1 MAANFDHYLGVKA
14 ENIENAKA
22 LPLGHYHADITGWKT
37 KETDFK
43 QGRGPQPMLE
53 LQMRTTAPS
62 DDVEESDLPANGGV
76 GVVISK
82 DYEFNPVDNNGKV
95 EGGAAAAIRRL
106 ADQLDLDVKGLELRD
121 ILDALKGQSVLAYNE
136 PRADKND
143 PEVTYTSIKKVLA
156 PK

>member
-1 MAANFDHYLGVKA
+1 MAANFDHYLSVKS
-14 ENIENAKA
+14 EDIENAKA

-53 LQMRTTAPS
+53 LQMKTTAPS
-62 DDVEESDLPANGGV
+62 DDVDPEELPANGGI

-82 DYEFNPVDNNGKV
+82 DYEFSPVDSNGKV
-95 EGGAAAAIRRL
+95 EGGAAAQMRKL

-136 PRADKND
+136 PRPDKND
-143 PEVTYTSIKKVLA
+143 PDTTYTSIKKVMA
-156 PK
+156 G